1 MLANEEGSCQTA
13 ALLIL
18 IQKEEKRWEFGESVA
33 TSICLMKLVPLGV
46 RARASPLGARTALTR
61 FRQSRNEFP
70 VPSIELSHQGRFFG
84 TDQTDLP
91 RGEWF
96 TVGGEG

>member
-1 MLANEEGSCQTA
+1 MLENKEGSCQTA
-13 ALLIL
+13 ALLI
-18 IQKEEKRWEFGESVA
+18 QKEGKRWEFRETVVA
-33 TSICLMKLVPLGV
+33 SICLMKLVPLGV
-46 RARASPLGARTALTR
+46 RAHAHAPPLGARTALTR
-61 FRQSRNEFP
+61 VRRSRKELL

-96 TVGGEG
+96 IVGGEG